1 MNDQQRTEL
10 YLYIR
15 TNEADRKEVAYSES
29 DWQRGYHAGYSTAM
43 GTVLNILNLQDDFK
57 KWSEKNAKK

>member
-15 TNEADRKEVAYSES
+15 TNEAGRKEVAYSES
-29 DWQRGYHAGYSTAM
+29 DWQRGYYAGYSAAM
-43 GTVLNILNLQDDFK
+43 ETVLNILNLQDDFK
-57 KWSEKNAKK
+57 KWSEENAKD